1 MLSHGEREGGPS
13 LRVVGM
19 KKVSESTVARLS
31 IYLRL
36 LHELDTEGVQTLSS
50 EELARRCGT
59 TAAQVRK
66 DLSFF
71 GTFGK
76 RGLGYG
82 VPELIAALRSI
93 LGLERRWRV
102 ALIGAGKI
110 GVALLGYQ
118 DFRRQGFY
126 ITAVFDADAG
136 KIGQRWHDLEIR
148 ADAEMESALRTES
161 IDIAIVAV
169 PAESAQPVVNRIVAS
184 GVRAILNFAPTK
196 LTVPAGVA
204 LKNVNMAVEL
214 EGLSYALANGTRAG
228 RGSRRNRA
236 SSLQGS
242 VQRNG
247 AGQSRN

>member
-1 MLSHGEREGGPS
+1 
-13 LRVVGM
+13 M
-19 KKVSESTVARLS
+19 KKVSESTVGRLS

-36 LHELDTEGVQTLSS
+36 LNELALEGVPTLSS
-50 EELARRCGT
+50 EELAGHCGT

-82 VPELIAALRSI
+82 VTELIAALRSI

-102 ALIGAGKI
+102 ALVGAGRIGA
-110 GVALLGYQ
+110 ALLGYQ

-126 ITAVFDADAG
+126 ITAVFDSDAAKVG
-136 KIGQRWHDLEIR
+136 ERWHGLVIRPDGDLE
-148 ADAEMESALRTES
+148 EVLQTEE

-169 PAESAQPVVNRIVAS
+169 PSESAQSVVDRIVDS
-184 GVRAILNFAPTK
+184 GVNAILNFAPTK
-196 LTVPAGVA
+196 LRVPAGVA

-214 EGLSYALANGTRAG
+214 ESLSYALANGTKPTRSVTRG
-228 RGSRRNRA
+228 RVTLMKGA
-236 SSLQGS
+236 AA
-242 VQRNG
+242 RNG
-247 AGQSRN
+247 AETRN

>member
-1 MLSHGEREGGPS
+1 
-13 LRVVGM
+13 M
-19 KKVSESTVARLS
+19 KKVSESTVGRLS

-36 LHELDTEGVQTLSS
+36 LNELSEDGVQALSS

-76 RGLGYG
+76 RGMGYG
-82 VPELIAALRSI
+82 VSELIAALRSI

-102 ALIGAGKI
+102 ALVGAGKI
-110 GVALLGYQ
+110 GAALLGYQ

-126 ITAVFDADAG
+126 ITAVFDSDET
-136 KIGQRWHDLEIR
+136 KVGQRWNGLVIRPDSELDHALEG
-148 ADAEMESALRTES
+148 EE

-169 PAESAQPVVNRIVAS
+169 PVEAAQAIVDRVVGA

-196 LTVPAGVA
+196 LTVPSEVA
-204 LKNVNMAVEL
+204 LKNVNMALEL
-214 EGLSYALANGTRAG
+214 EGLSYALANGG
-228 RGSRRNRA
+228 RSGRSPKRSRVA
-236 SSLQGS
+236 VVKGAVS
-242 VQRNG
+242 RNG
-247 AGQSRN
+247 AQSRN